1 MTQKIYDILS
11 QINAE
16 GIENGIWTMADLHE
30 TSTIDYFGT
39 EENVVITGKILALY
53 VDVND
58 YYCFIKTETADE
70 MLTIHND
77 TPYPTALM
85 IWYL

>member
-1 MTQKIYDILS
+1 MTQKIFDILS

-16 GIENGIWTMADLHE
+16 GIDNTQWTIAE
-30 TSTIDYFGT
+30 VWGQTSKEYFGT
-39 EENVVITGKILALY
+39 EEELKLDGRYLALY
-53 VDVND
+53 VDASD
-58 YYCFIKTETADE
+58 SFCFVRTETADH

-85 IWYL
+85 IWEL